1 MIHFG
6 IENSVIS
13 VAMTS
18 WLTDFLPVNI
28 EWDTASLKCLMVFH
42 WGFCFYCWWYERCCM
57 SNSLVSNVIDL
68 PLMSRS
74 LHLDLIALLLLDKS
88 LEGAGQC
95 RWTKQCDGGEV
106 TPGNLT
112 PFKGECSLVFTRPIA
127 WDLFSSA
134 FQIPFSAR
142 ALLDFFSFLNA
153 CSRMQW
159 RKKIKPSRGAEG
171 FYNFVY

>member
-1 MIHFG
+1 
-6 IENSVIS
+6 
-13 VAMTS
+13 
-18 WLTDFLPVNI
+18 
-28 EWDTASLKCLMVFH
+28 MVFH

-95 RWTKQCDGGEV
+95 RWTKQCDDGEV

-112 PFKGECSLVFTRPIA
+112 PFKGECSLVSQGLLLEIYFPVPSKFHSLQGLCWIFF
-127 WDLFSSA
+127 LFWMLVAGCNGGKKSN
-134 FQIPFSAR
+134 
-142 ALLDFFSFLNA
+142 LLEVQKASTTSYTKEQLLCHLIYCENLD
-153 CSRMQW
+153 
-159 RKKIKPSRGAEG
+159 
-171 FYNFVY
+171 

>member
-13 VAMTS
+13 VAVTS

-95 RWTKQCDGGEV
+95 RWTKQCDDGEV

-112 PFKGECSLVFTRPIA
+112 PFKGECSLV
-127 WDLFSSA
+127 S
-134 FQIPFSAR
+134 QG
-142 ALLDFFSFLNA
+142 LLLEIYFPVPSKFHSLQGLCWIFSFLNA